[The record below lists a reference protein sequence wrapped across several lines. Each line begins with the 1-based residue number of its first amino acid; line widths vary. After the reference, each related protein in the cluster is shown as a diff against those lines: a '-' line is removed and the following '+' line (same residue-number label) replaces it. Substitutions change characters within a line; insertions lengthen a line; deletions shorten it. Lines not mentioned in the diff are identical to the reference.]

1 MSSSLLT
8 ATVGIATAA
17 GEVILEH
24 YASRTSATSKIDRS
38 PVTAADRAAN
48 EAICMA
54 LDALTPGV
62 PVVSEE
68 HTASHSTQPAN
79 VFWLVDP
86 LDGTKE
92 FIKGTGEFTVN
103 IALIEDGVPILG
115 VVHVPATGVT
125 YQAER
130 GSAATRTEG
139 GRGGAIVVHRPVAR
153 DGLRV
158 VASRD
163 HAGPV
168 VQALLAALPN
178 ASTLS
183 MGSSLKF
190 CLVAEG
196 RADIY
201 VRDVPTM
208 EWDTAAAH
216 CVVTAAGGDV
226 LTFPDLNAL
235 RYGKSAYR
243 NPSIV
248 TVGDTSASWV
258 DILA

>member
-1 MSSSLLT
+1 MSSSLL
-8 ATVGIATAA
+8 AAARSIAIAA
-17 GEVILEH
+17 GEVIVEH
-24 YASRTSATSKIDRS
+24 YASRLSATSKADAS

-48 EAICMA
+48 DAICSA

-68 HTASHSTQPAN
+68 HGASHALQDAD

-86 LDGTKE
+86 LDGTRE

-103 IALIEDGVPILG
+103 IALVEQGVPTMG
-115 VVHVPATGVT
+115 VVHVPALQVT
-125 YQAER
+125 YY
-130 GSAATRTEG
+130 AARRAAAFRSEG
-139 GRGGAIVVHRPVAR
+139 DRSEQIGVHRPVRR

-163 HAGPV
+163 HAGPA
-168 VQALLAALPN
+168 VQELLATLPN

-196 RADIY
+196 RADVY

-216 CVVTAAGGDV
+216 CVVAAAGGEV
-226 LTFPDLNAL
+226 LTFPGLDPLS
-235 RYGKSAYR
+235 YGKPAYR

-258 DILA
+258 EILA